1 MKKQL
6 SKTKTFVI
14 ALILMLTFSALVATL
29 PFVSASDPP
38 RQVDTWTYIAV
49 RNNPIG
55 VNQDLLIIFWLNA
68 VPPTASGAYGDRWTF
83 YVDVTKPD
91 GSKQSLGPIT
101 SDPIGGGWTIYT
113 PSEVGAYTV
122 EARFVEHKV
131 TGLPLNPVGAQNLA
145 AVNDTYKASVSNPL
159 SVTVQADPIEAW
171 AETPLPE
178 EYWTRPINDANRD
191 WYVLAGNWL
200 AGAAQNVG
208 PTNTFGYGPAPE
220 TAHVMWSHQ
229 MWTGGIM
236 DERFGNTG
244 YQTYHY
250 EGLNFYP
257 PIIIDGKLFYNVE
270 SIPRMG
276 WYCVD
281 LYTGETLYF
290 HNTTGDVQGLYRGH
304 YLSGRILDGL
314 LSFGQIYN
322 YESPNQHGGFPYL
335 WSAGNLEPGPNNLP
349 TPDWLMFDA
358 FTGNWICTIAGA
370 GTIPG
375 TMVYGKDGS
384 ILKYRIA
391 GGRLTCWNTS
401 RAIWYKDPFP
411 SNTYWSWRPAL
422 NVTYDAINGYS
433 LNVSI
438 PNVQGNL
445 RVVREGEFVIG
456 GTGGSN
462 DGTTIVQGNLWAL
475 SLEPGKEGTLL
486 WNRTFTPPVGGALGT
501 IDPEDDVFLFED
513 RLELVRWAYD
523 LNTGQPLWGPSE
535 PEVDLNYYSMTDN
548 IYDGK
553 LLAFG
558 YGGVLLAYDI
568 RTGEILW
575 TYTAQNYGF
584 ESPYGNYP
592 LGIGAIA
599 DGKIYLGSGEHSP
612 TQPLWR
618 GSTLICVNASNGA
631 ELWKIQQLGVSMPM
645 GNGGSNFAVADGN
658 LLALSA
664 YDNKIY
670 CFGKGPSATAVTAS
684 PKVSALGSGIMIEG
698 TVIDKSAGTT
708 QQEQAGRFPNG
719 VPAMSDESM
728 NDWMEYVY
736 MQQGCPADAK
746 GVTVKLTAIDPNGN
760 FQDIGE
766 ALTDINGNFG
776 KIWQPP
782 VPGEYHITATFE
794 GSGSYWSS
802 RATTYFGVSEA
813 PSAAQPIEPDPTT
826 PQPTTP
832 TPTEPTSTQSE
843 LTIPEPTEPEPTTPE
858 PTTSEP
864 TEPTTETPLITT
876 EIAIIAAIAVACAI
890 GIVSFWALRKRE

>member
-1 MKKQL
+1 MTGRTKMKNQI
-6 SKTKTFVI
+6 SKTKTFAI

-29 PFVSASDPP
+29 PFASAHDPP
-38 RQVDTWTYIAV
+38 IEVDTWTYISV

-68 VPPTASGAYGDRWTF
+68 LPPTSQGAYGDRWTF
-83 YVDVTKPD
+83 YVDITKPD

-101 SDPIGGGWTIYT
+101 SDPVGGGWTMFTPTDVGTYT
-113 PSEVGAYTV
+113 LV
-122 EARFVEHKV
+122 ARFVEHLV
-131 TGLPLNPVGAQNLA
+131 TGLPLNPVGGQSLA
-145 AVNDTYKASVSNPL
+145 AVNDTYKASESNPVSL
-159 SVTVQADPIEAW
+159 TVQADPIEPW
-171 AETPLPE
+171 TETPLPE

-229 MWTGGIM
+229 MWSGGIM
-236 DERFGNTG
+236 DERFGNIG
-244 YQTYHY
+244 YETYHY
-250 EGLNFYP
+250 EGLNFFP
-257 PIIIDGKLFYNVE
+257 PIVMDGKVYYNVE
-270 SIPRMG
+270 SIPRYG
-276 WYCVD
+276 WYCLD

-290 HNTTGDVQGLYRGH
+290 HNTTGDVQGLYSGH

-349 TPDWLMFDA
+349 TTDWMMFDA

-370 GTIPG
+370 GNIGG

-384 ILKYRIA
+384 ILKYNIA

-401 RAIWYKDPFP
+401 RAIWYKEVFP
-411 SNTYWSWRPAL
+411 TNTYWMWRPAL
-422 NVTYDAINGYS
+422 NVTYDANNGYS
-433 LNVSI
+433 LNVTI
-438 PNVQGNL
+438 PSVQGRL
-445 RVVREGEFVIG
+445 LTVREGEFVIG

-462 DGTTIVQGNLWAL
+462 DGTNVVQGNLWCL
-475 SLEPGKEGTLL
+475 SLESGKEGTLL

-501 IDPEDDVFLFED
+501 IDPEDGVFLFED

-523 LNTGQPLWGPSE
+523 LNTGQLLWGPSE

-631 ELWKIQQLGVSMPM
+631 ELWKIQSLGVSMPM
-645 GNGGSNFAVADGN
+645 GNGGSNFAVADGY

-670 CFGKGPSATAVTAS
+670 CFGKGPSTTTVTAS
-684 PKVSALGSGIMIEG
+684 PKVSALGSSIMIEG
-698 TVIDKSAGTT
+698 TVIDIAAGTT
-708 QQEQAGRFPNG
+708 QTEQAGRFPNG

-728 NDWMEYVY
+728 NNWMEYVY
-736 MQQGCPADAK
+736 MQQPCPDYAE
-746 GVTVKLTAIDPNGN
+746 GVEVVITTYDPNGN
-760 FQDIGE
+760 TYELGRTT
-766 ALTDINGNFG
+766 TDVSGTFG
-776 KIWQPP
+776 IAVDPP
-782 VPGEYHITATFE
+782 VPGLYKITATFE
-794 GSGSYWSS
+794 GSESYYRSY
-802 RATTYFGVSEA
+802 AVTYINVEEA
-813 PSAAQPIEPDPTT
+813 PSAAQAMEPELTSPT
-826 PQPTTP
+826 PEYAQPTT
-832 TPTEPTSTQSE
+832 TE
-843 LTIPEPTEPEPTTPE
+843 LTQISSTEQTL
-858 PTTSEP
+858 
-864 TEPTTETPLITT
+864 TTETPLITT
-876 EIAIIAAIAVACAI
+876 EIAITIAIAIACI
-890 GIVSFWALRKRE
+890 NSIITFWALRKRK

>member
-6 SKTKTFVI
+6 SKTKTFTI
-14 ALILMLTFSALVATL
+14 ALILLLTFSALVAAL
-29 PFVSASDPP
+29 PFASASDPP
-38 RQVDTWTYIAV
+38 KQVDTWTYIAV

-68 VPPTASGAYGDRWTF
+68 VPPTAQGAYGDRWSF
-83 YVDVTKPD
+83 YVDITKPD

-101 SDPIGGGWTIYT
+101 SDPVGGGWTIYT
-113 PSEVGAYTV
+113 PTDVGTYTV
-122 EARFVEHKV
+122 VARFVEHKV
-131 TGLPLNPVGAQNLA
+131 TGLPLNPVGGQSLA
-145 AVNDTYKASVSNPL
+145 AVNDTYKASESNPISL
-159 SVTVQADPIEAW
+159 TVQADPIEAW
-171 AETPLPE
+171 VETPLPE

-200 AGAAQNVG
+200 GGAAQNVG

-220 TAHVMWSHQ
+220 TAHVMWSRQ

-236 DERFGNTG
+236 DERFGNIG
-244 YQTYHY
+244 YETYHY
-250 EGLNFYP
+250 EGLNLAP
-257 PIIIDGKLFYNVE
+257 PIVIDGKLYYNVE
-270 SIPRMG
+270 SIPREG

-290 HNTTGDVQGLYRGH
+290 HNTTGDVQGLYQGH
-304 YLSGRILDGL
+304 YLSGRLLEGL

-335 WSAGNLEPGPNNLP
+335 WAAGNLEPGPNNMP
-349 TPDWLMFDA
+349 TADWMMFDA
-358 FTGNWICTIAGA
+358 FSGNWICSIANA
-370 GTIPG
+370 GTISG

-384 ILKYRIA
+384 ILKYNIA

-401 RAIWYKDPFP
+401 RAIWYKEVF
-411 SNTYWSWRPAL
+411 SANTYWMWRPAL
-422 NVTYDAINGYS
+422 NVTYDASNGYS

-438 PNVQGNL
+438 PSVQGRL
-445 RVVREGEFVIG
+445 LTVREGEFVIG

-462 DGTTIVQGNLWAL
+462 DGTTVVPGNLWAL

-501 IDPEDDVFLFED
+501 IDPEDGVFLFED

-523 LNTGQPLWGPSE
+523 LNTGQLLWGPSE

-568 RTGEILW
+568 RTGDILW

-631 ELWKIQQLGVSMPM
+631 ELWKVQSLGVSMPM
-645 GNGGSNFAVADGN
+645 GNGGSNFAVSDGY

-670 CFGKGPSATAVTAS
+670 CFGKGPSATTVTAS
-684 PKVSALGSGIMIEG
+684 PKVSALGSSIMIEG
-698 TVIDKSAGTT
+698 TVIDKAAGTT

-728 NDWMEYVY
+728 NAWMEYVY
-736 MQQGCPADAK
+736 MQQALPADVK

-760 FQDIGE
+760 FQEIGE
-766 ALTDINGNFG
+766 AVTDIDGNFG
-776 KIWQPP
+776 KMWLPP

-802 RATTYFGVSEA
+802 HATTYFGVAEA
-813 PSAAQPIEPDPTT
+813 PSPAQPIEPEQPAAPAPTQPEPAT
-826 PQPTTP
+826 PA
-832 TPTEPTSTQSE
+832 PTEPT
-843 LTIPEPTEPEPTTPE
+843 PTEPEPTTPE
-858 PTTSEP
+858 PTTPEP
-864 TEPTTETPLITT
+864 TEPTAETPLITT
-876 EIAIIAAIAVACAI
+876 EIAIIAAVAVACAI
-890 GIVSFWALRKRE
+890 GVVSFLALRKRK